1 MTAFPLPNNITW
13 HLCWTLS
20 TGESCHEEVVNV
32 TMEEDAK
39 KYITEATIFLP
50 LSSVNSSLLRVSCEA
65 SNNQG
70 RGESPVHTVRV
81 VGEMIHWVSVFC
93 IR

>member
-1 MTAFPLPNNITW
+1 M
-13 HLCWTLS
+13 
-20 TGESCHEEVVNV
+20 

-39 KYITEATIFLP
+39 KYITEATILLP
-50 LSSVNSSLLRVSCEA
+50 LASVNSSLLRMSCEA